1 MTGSSFEAT
10 TALALADPLSGG
22 GGGAFCARAG
32 EAATTN
38 VAAMADDA
46 LRAIRPLTRAIR
58 FRSIIL
64 PSILAFTVFFERV
77 FERAV
82 EGRILKL
89 GR

>member
-10 TALALADPLSGG
+10 TALAPADPLSGG
-22 GGGAFCARAG
+22 GGASCARAG
-32 EAATTN
+32 EAATIN

>member
-10 TALALADPLSGG
+10 IALALADPLSGG
-22 GGGAFCARAG
+22 GGAFCARAG
-32 EAATTN
+32 EAVTIN

-46 LRAIRPLTRAIR
+46 LRPIRPLTRAIR

-77 FERAV
+77 FERAA